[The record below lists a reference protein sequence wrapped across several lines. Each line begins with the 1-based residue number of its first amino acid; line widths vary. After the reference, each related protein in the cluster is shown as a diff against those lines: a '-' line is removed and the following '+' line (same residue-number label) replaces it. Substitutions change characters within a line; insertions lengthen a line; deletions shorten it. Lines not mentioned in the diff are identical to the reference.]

1 MENRIRIGVVS
12 GQSILHYSLVNAL
25 NTIGDLEIVGEGLT
39 GADAILLC
47 STQRPDVLLMD
58 TQLPIMDGITATRL
72 IHRQYPTRIILL
84 SPVIEENSLLEGLR
98 AGAIGFL
105 DRETPSQ
112 ELVMMIRSA
121 YAGRECL
128 SQEGVKILLR
138 RIADP
143 AGTPPE
149 LTAREQEVL
158 ALLAKGANNPHIARQ
173 LFITRSTVKFHISH
187 ILDKLSVDSREE
199 AIAVAL
205 RQRLV

>member
-12 GQSILHYSLVNAL
+12 GQSVLRYSLVNAL
-25 NTIGDLEIVGEGLT
+25 KTVSDLDVVGEGST

-47 STQRPDVLLMD
+47 SAQRPDVLLMD
-58 TQLPIMDGITATRL
+58 TQLPVMDGITATRL
-72 IHRQYPTRIILL
+72 IHRQYATRIVLL
-84 SPVIEENSLLEGLR
+84 SPAIEENSLLEGLR

-112 ELVMMIRSA
+112 ELVGMVRSA

-128 SQEGVKILLR
+128 SQDAVKILLR

-143 AGTPPE
+143 TGTSPE
-149 LTAREQEVL
+149 LTTREREVL
-158 ALLAKGANNPHIARQ
+158 SLLATGANNPHIAEH
-173 LFITRSTVKFHISH
+173 LSITRSTVKFHVSH
-187 ILDKLSVDSREE
+187 ILDKLSVNSREE